1 MSRSPLQKLEF
12 SSDVL
17 DAMNALKAAGAVP
30 KWGCES
36 PEAGA
41 AGTTRQNK
49 FNGELKMAGIKVRA
63 RWIIGEGWLGGAS
76 VAGYSR
82 LSWLCKQTYAVA
94 YQRR

>member
-1 MSRSPLQKLEF
+1 VQKLEY

-36 PEAGA
+36 PESGS

-49 FNGELKMAGIKVRA
+49 FNGELKMAGIKVN
-63 RWIIGEGWLGGAS
+63 GEGGFLHMMQHWQFLHTAPANS
-76 VAGYSR
+76 MQ
-82 LSWLCKQTYAVA
+82 LQE
-94 YQRR
+94 